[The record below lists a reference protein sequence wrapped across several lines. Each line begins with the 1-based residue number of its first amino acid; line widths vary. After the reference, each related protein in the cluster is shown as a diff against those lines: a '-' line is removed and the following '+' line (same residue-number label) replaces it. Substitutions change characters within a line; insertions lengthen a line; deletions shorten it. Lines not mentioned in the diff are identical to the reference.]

1 MQHPM
6 QKYLRSTGATDTAK
20 SVIMITDDGYSII
33 QNSAH
38 DDDDAPMV
46 VATGAVL
53 PQQSALGPQ
62 HRALAEQRD
71 PALLAALTPTAAS
84 AQSPSTNS
92 RNGRTNRK
100 RHRATS
106 SATTSRNRRGISDES
121 AVSALVKNACEKQP
135 Y

>member
-1 MQHPM
+1 M
-6 QKYLRSTGATDTAK
+6 QKYLRPTGAIDPDR

-46 VATGAVL
+46 VATGAIG
-53 PQQSALGPQ
+53 PQQSALGPT
-62 HRALAEQRD
+62 HRASAEQRD
-71 PALLAALTPTAAS
+71 PALLAALTPTAAA
-84 AQSPSTNS
+84 AQSPSTVS

-106 SATTSRNRRGISDES
+106 SATTSRHRRSISDDPE
-121 AVSALVKNACEKQP
+121 VSALVVTACDRQP